1 MGDWLPSRLNM
12 SSALFFFPLLTALKT
27 EENAFQS
34 QTDLKLNPPPP
45 LASLPRGPKHHDF
58 CLDTCKR
65 LTNGPAPLLTPTY
78 FNLHSLTRVLSLHP
92 CT

>member
-34 QTDLKLNPPPP
+34 QTDLKLNPPPLWP
-45 LASLPRGPKHHDF
+45 HCPEVQNTMTSAWIPAKGLRMALLPF
-58 CLDTCKR
+58 
-65 LTNGPAPLLTPTY
+65 
-78 FNLHSLTRVLSLHP
+78 
-92 CT
+92 